1 VKLTPMEAPCEH
13 FQIRV
18 GSIDP
23 PPDPCSCAYSL
34 RGGARRP
41 YFGINAVT
49 HIDEDRCNKL
59 ETCPATNLLAFPHWA
74 PVIRRVGVID
84 DGRAYLDTG
93 WENFGALK
101 PQHRFKDPF
110 SSASSRGRVTRR
122 RVAAVWTSPE
132 SSRPRYLQVEFVFAH
147 VGRSC

>member
-1 VKLTPMEAPCEH
+1 MEAPCEH

-18 GSIDP
+18 GSIDLP
-23 PPDPCSCAYSL
+23 PRLGSCAQSL
-34 RGGARRP
+34 QRGARRP
-41 YFGINAVT
+41 HFGINAVT
-49 HIDEDRCNKL
+49 HIDEDGCNKL
-59 ETCPATNLLAFPHWA
+59 KTRPATNLLAFPQRP
-74 PVIRRVGVID
+74 PVVRRVGVID

-93 WENFGALK
+93 WEDFGTLE

>member
-1 VKLTPMEAPCEH
+1 
-13 FQIRV
+13 
-18 GSIDP
+18 
-23 PPDPCSCAYSL
+23 
-34 RGGARRP
+34 GGARRP

-122 RVAAVWTSPE
+122 RVAAVWTRPE
-132 SSRPRYLQVEFVFAH
+132 SSRPRYLQVECVFAD
-147 VGRSC
+147 VGRCCCPACSGWSTARTCNDLDALGVARPFAAPDTGE